1 MTKRYPGWQW
11 VEKDAVEGI
20 NMPAEEVFLK
30 LEHSGTE
37 IRVVKTYD
45 AAFAR
50 EVFQGMDSTGL
61 RVLEDSLALKDNYD
75 AADIPAGDSPD
86 YLDFIWEEL
95 LDGARED
102 GQARSF
108 FVVLVRSHEADER
121 ALFVSGDWPTAQ
133 HFAKRSIESA
143 PTLK

>member
-1 MTKRYPGWQW
+1 
-11 VEKDAVEGI
+11 
-20 NMPAEEVFLK
+20 MPAEEVFLK
-30 LEHSGTE
+30 LEQSGTE
-37 IRVVKTYD
+37 VRVVKTYN

-50 EVFQGMDSTGL
+50 EVFEGIDSAAL
-61 RVLEDSLALKDNYD
+61 RVLEESLALKDNYD
-75 AADIPAGDSPD
+75 AGDIPAGDSPD

-108 FVVLVRSHEADER
+108 FVVLVRSNDIHEK

-133 HFAKRSIESA
+133 HYAKQCIEGV